1 MNNNRNSNLVD
12 GDIVLLQRERG
23 GDWKRGV
30 IEKHEELTFFV
41 GDEGFTYAI
50 GEGDLIVKEGKVSV
64 KLIEVPVKYRY
75 CAKRLGITLTAF
87 AMMAME
93 KEFKG
98 RGEK

>member
-1 MNNNRNSNLVD
+1 MNNINLMD

-23 GDWKRGV
+23 AEWKRGV

-64 KLIEVPVKYRY
+64 KLIEVPVKYRNY
-75 CAKRLGITLTAF
+75 AKRLGITLTAF

-98 RGEK
+98 RKKIL